1 MGWGMVGRL
10 RFTVAAPAPGGWVTI
25 PVYFSLSG
33 GRWAEKDA
41 PGPELARGRGRLGGW
56 GMGDGGLFAGYCAV
70 GFDGDADYGAD
81 GAVEYG
87 GKVGAGAADAG

>member
-1 MGWGMVGRL
+1 MGWGMVCRL
-10 RFTVAAPAPGGWVTI
+10 RFTVAALAPGEWVTI

-41 PGPELARGRGRLGGW
+41 PGLELARGRSRSGW
-56 GMGDGGLFAGYCAV
+56 GMGLLASDGAV
-70 GFDGDADYGAD
+70 GFDGDADHGAD

-87 GKVGAGAADAG
+87 GEVGAGAADAG